1 MARLCAVADGNNTS
15 ASTWGLIDS
24 TSFNE
29 SETTAITVPT
39 TYSTGYTQFT
49 PGAITVDGIGVRL
62 NNRSG
67 TTGTFSVELYN
78 HTAAGSVAGTEVTVN
93 CSDFVDGVAGSFDGG
108 WMFFKFSSPVTLLAA
123 NAYSVRFKT
132 SSSNQIVCQGASAT
146 NPSRMLRTTTTQA
159 PTTGDD
165 RYVMGEWTAASTT
178 TTRTVTL
185 NDTGAAVDYG
195 SASTSQVTPALSISA
210 GGIVLAGTTSATT
223 YVQKISGNVV
233 VYNGGILRLATSGS
247 RMPTNSSFTWTFD
260 CVANVDFG
268 IDVRRK
274 AEFSA
279 YGESKT
285 RWTSLT
291 GDEAAGQTVIEVA
304 DTTGWKT
311 GDVLVFAPT
320 GTTITQ
326 GETKTILTV
335 DSSVQV
341 TLTAGLTNAHTGTG
355 DVVGKIG
362 NITSNVKIAGTS
374 STVGT
379 FICYKESSLGVL
391 DNVEVQ
397 FFGSATTNKRGVE
410 CQHINTSTNSCT
422 FESCV
427 FNGLTNASA
436 TIGNVQTAGNLYYI
450 TNCVI
455 TSSSSGVGITAA
467 GGSAGTPTFDISN
480 NLVTGQS
487 TGLTTGGIISVV
499 TGTTG
504 ICKDNIIA
512 GCTTGVSINTTLL
525 DNTTTTLSG
534 FKIHSCTNGLTSTTA
549 QNKVISSFSVVCNSV
564 GLILTGGI
572 TQLNNCDFIGNSI
585 AGYNP
590 VGIFIA
596 IQSSVTFDNCTF
608 RGRTS
613 FNQPAGFLLNNAY
626 TANIRTTFNSCTFG
640 ATVAHTTADVSITT
654 LQGSTIVFNNCTFS
668 STTEFSATTYSF
680 LNDEASFQ
688 IQKKDG
694 TSDNVMYIRQAIITS
709 DTSIYRTAS
718 PSIRLSP
725 KSSTIP
731 CTTKLLSFKTYVNN
745 GQTCTPTVY
754 VRESVV
760 GDGTDYNGNRV
771 KLYVKANV
779 NLGITTDTL
788 LDTATIACEGAF
800 EALTGTTS
808 AVTDNGVLEFYLVAD
823 GTTGWINIDDFT
835 AVNA

>member
-1 MARLCAVADGNNTS
+1 MARLCAVANGNNTS
-15 ASTWGLIDS
+15 ASTWALIDS

-49 PGAITVDGIGVRL
+49 PGAITIDGIGVRL
-62 NNRSG
+62 NNRTG

-93 CSDFVDGVAGSFDGG
+93 CSDFVDGVAASLDGG
-108 WMFFKFSSPVTLLAA
+108 WMFFKFGSSVTLLAA

-132 SSSNQIVCQGASAT
+132 SSSTQIVCWGASAT
-146 NPSRMLRTTTTQA
+146 NPSRMLRSTTTQA

-165 RYVMGEWTAASTT
+165 RYVMGEWTAAATT
-178 TTRTVTL
+178 VTRTVTL

-260 CVANVDFG
+260 CVSNVDFG
-268 IDVRRK
+268 IDIKRK

-285 RWTSLT
+285 RWTNLS
-291 GDEAAGQTVIEVA
+291 GDEAAAQTIIGVS
-304 DTTGWKT
+304 DTTGWKVS
-311 GDVLVFAPT
+311 DVLVFTPT
-320 GTTITQ
+320 GITLTQ
-326 GETKTILTV
+326 GEIKTILTV

-355 DVVGKIG
+355 DVVGKVG
-362 NITSNVKIAGTS
+362 NITSNVKIVGLN

-379 FICYKESSLGVL
+379 FICFKESSLGIL
-391 DNVEVQ
+391 NNVEVQ
-397 FFGSATTNKRGVE
+397 YCGSGTSNKKGVE
-410 CQHINTSTNSCT
+410 CQHINTSVNSCT

-427 FNGLTNASA
+427 FNGLTNVSA

-455 TSSSSGVGITAA
+455 TSSSSGIGITAT

-480 NLVTGQS
+480 NLITGQS
-487 TGLTTGGIISVV
+487 TSLTTGGIISVI
-499 TGTTG
+499 TGATG
-504 ICKDNIIA
+504 ICEDNIIA
-512 GCTTGVSINTTLL
+512 GCTTGISIGTTLL
-525 DNTTTTLSG
+525 DNTLTTLSG
-534 FKIHSCTNGLTSTTA
+534 FKIHSCTSGLTSTTA
-549 QNKVISSFSVVCNSV
+549 QNKVVSSFSLVCNGV
-564 GLILTGGI
+564 GLVLTGGI
-572 TQLNNCDFIGNSI
+572 TQLNSCNFIGNST
-585 AGYNP
+585 AAYNP
-590 VGIFIA
+590 TATSTA
-596 IQSSVTFDNCTF
+596 ISSSVTFTSCTF

-613 FNQPAGFLLNNAY
+613 FNQPAGLLLNNAY
-626 TANIRTTFNSCTFG
+626 ASPLRVTFNSCTFG
-640 ATVAHTTADVSITT
+640 TTIAHTTSDISITT
-654 LQGSTIVFNNCTFS
+654 LQPGNIIFNNCTFS
-668 STTEFSATTYSF
+668 STTEFSASTHTF
-680 LNDEASFQ
+680 LNDEGSFQ

-694 TSDNVMYIRQAIITS
+694 TSDNVMYVRQAIITS

-718 PSIRLSP
+718 PSIRLTP

-808 AVTDNGVLEFYLVAD
+808 AVTDDGILEFYLVAD